1 METSLPGVALCTGPA
16 AGVARRLTAC
26 ESASNVKHSV
36 IMSRNTAVV
45 DLPISKTSESGIVDA
60 RPSDILVVDDTPE
73 NLTAIEVALDELD
86 YRLVKVQ
93 SGKEALR
100 RLLKQDFA
108 LILLDVQMPSMSG
121 FETARLIRA
130 RDRSKHVPIIF
141 ITAYDRDDAEVLEAY
156 RLGAVDFLL
165 KPIQPEILK
174 AKASVFVELQ
184 RRTREVELQA
194 EQIRAHVMQERENW
208 LAEQRI
214 RMEAE
219 ALKRRL
225 DEQRV
230 HAAELQRLNHRL
242 EEDDRRKDEFIAVL
256 GHELRNPLAPLVNG
270 LELLE
275 TADASAVE
283 RARTVMRRQVDHL
296 IRLVDDLLDM
306 SRVTRG
312 KIELR
317 RRRMRAGEL
326 IDHAVS
332 LATPSITER
341 GHQFGVDRE
350 GRDIYIDGDEVRLTQ
365 VLANLLNNAARYT
378 EPGGRITLGV
388 KAHAEGVEFSVKDTG
403 RGIPRDLLPRVF
415 DLFVQEREGGGGLG
429 IGLTLVKQLVDMHG
443 GRVTAES
450 EGSGKGSEFRVWLPA
465 CEDQSARDSVRDSD
479 EVPTTL
485 PEAGHGRSLHVAL
498 VEDNEDVRVLMGEVL
513 ESWGHEVR
521 QAATGAVGVDLI
533 LEQRPDI
540 AFIDIG
546 LPDMDGYELA
556 RQIRAKL
563 GAQKPLLVA
572 LSGFSQR
579 RDRERAS
586 HAGFDDHLAKPA
598 NPADLKRLLNQA
610 GRAAARAAN
619 DVQGS

>member
-1 METSLPGVALCTGPA
+1 MSKTNDP
-16 AGVARRLTAC
+16 
-26 ESASNVKHSV
+26 ASN
-36 IMSRNTAVV
+36 
-45 DLPISKTSESGIVDA
+45 DG
-60 RPSDILVVDDTPE
+60 RPCDILVVDDTPE
-73 NLTAIEVALDELD
+73 NLTAIEVALDELN

-108 LILLDVQMPSMSG
+108 LILLDVQMPTMSG

-130 RDRSKHVPIIF
+130 RDRSRHVPIIF

-184 RRTREVELQA
+184 RRTQEVERQA
-194 EQIRAHVMQERENW
+194 EQIRAHILQEREAW
-208 LAEQRI
+208 LTEQRS
-214 RMEAE
+214 RLEAE

-225 DEQRV
+225 EEQRV
-230 HAAELQRLNHRL
+230 HAAELQRLNRRL

-275 TADASAVE
+275 TADARAVE
-283 RARTVMRRQVDHL
+283 RARGVMRRQVDHL

-317 RRRMRAGEL
+317 RSRVRAGDL
-326 IDHAVS
+326 IDQAVS
-332 LATPSITER
+332 LATPLIAER
-341 GHQFGVDRE
+341 RHELVAERQGADVFV
-350 GRDIYIDGDEVRLTQ
+350 DGDEVRLTQ

-378 EPGGRITLGV
+378 EPGGRLALSVVASGS
-388 KAHAEGVEFSVKDTG
+388 GVEFTVKDNG
-403 RGIPRDLLPRVF
+403 RGIPTELLPRVF

-429 IGLTLVKQLVDMHG
+429 IGLTLVKQLVGMHE
-443 GRVTAES
+443 GRVEAHS
-450 EGSGKGSEFRVWLPA
+450 EGAGKGSEFRVWLPA
-465 CEDQSARDSVRDSD
+465 CADQTAPEPRSEDFIDDA
-479 EVPTTL
+479 PTTM
-485 PEAGHGRSLHVAL
+485 PEAGAMRALNVAL
-498 VEDNEDVRVLMGEVL
+498 VEDNDDVRLLMGEVL

-521 QAATGAVGVDLI
+521 QAATGAIGVDLI
-533 LEQRPDI
+533 LSQQPDI

-556 RQIRAKL
+556 RQIRSAL
-563 GAQKPLLVA
+563 GSKKPLLVA

-598 NPADLKRLLNQA
+598 SPADLKRLLSQA
-610 GRAAARAAN
+610 RRAAQSAPN
-619 DVQGS
+619 ETQGT

>member
-1 METSLPGVALCTGPA
+1 MG
-16 AGVARRLTAC
+16 
-26 ESASNVKHSV
+26 
-36 IMSRNTAVV
+36 
-45 DLPISKTSESGIVDA
+45 KTSDPGSTDG
-60 RPSDILVVDDTPE
+60 RPCDILVVDDTPE
-73 NLTAIEVALDELD
+73 NLTAIEVALDELN

-100 RLLKQDFA
+100 RLLRQDFA
-108 LILLDVQMPSMSG
+108 LILLDVQMPTMSG

-184 RRTREVELQA
+184 RRTQEVEQQA
-194 EQIRAHVMQERENW
+194 QLIRAHVLAERESW
-208 LAEQRI
+208 ITEQRS
-214 RMEAE
+214 RLEAE

-225 DEQRV
+225 EEQSV
-230 HAAELQRLNHRL
+230 HAAELTRLNRRL

-275 TADASAVE
+275 TADGDAVD
-283 RARTVMRRQVDHL
+283 RARAAMRRQVEHL

-317 RRRMRAGEL
+317 RSRVRAGDL
-326 IDHAVS
+326 LDHAVALAKPLLAERRHE
-332 LATPSITER
+332 LAT
-341 GHQFGVDRE
+341 DRE
-350 GRDIYIDGDEVRLTQ
+350 SDDVFIDGDEVRLTQ

-378 EPGGRITLGV
+378 EPGGHISFAV
-388 KAHAEGVEFSVKDTG
+388 KAKADGVEFIVKDDG
-403 RGIPRDLLPRVF
+403 RGISTELLPRVF

-429 IGLTLVKQLVDMHG
+429 IGLTLVKQLVGMHD
-443 GRVTAES
+443 GRVEARS
-450 EGSGKGSEFRVWLPA
+450 EGAGRGSEFRVWLPV
-465 CEDQSARDSVRDSD
+465 CLDRSASD
-479 EVPTTL
+479 EASESTDDVPKTQ
-485 PEAGHGRSLHVAL
+485 PEAGHTRALNVAL
-498 VEDNEDVRVLMGEVL
+498 VEDNDDVRMLMGEVL

-521 QAATGAVGVDLI
+521 QASTGAVGVDLI

-556 RQIRAKL
+556 RQVSSAL
-563 GAQKPLLVA
+563 GAAKPLLVA

-579 RDRERAS
+579 RDRERA
-586 HAGFDDHLAKPA
+586 HRAGFDDHLAKPA
-598 NPADLKRLLNQA
+598 SPADLKRLLSQA
-610 GRAAARAAN
+610 GRALA
-619 DVQGS
+619 QPSTETGS

>member
-1 METSLPGVALCTGPA
+1 MSKTNDP
-16 AGVARRLTAC
+16 
-26 ESASNVKHSV
+26 ASN
-36 IMSRNTAVV
+36 
-45 DLPISKTSESGIVDA
+45 DG
-60 RPSDILVVDDTPE
+60 RPCDILVVDDTPE
-73 NLTAIEVALDELD
+73 NLTAIEVALDELN

-100 RLLKQDFA
+100 RLLRQDFA
-108 LILLDVQMPSMSG
+108 LILLDVQMPTMSG

-130 RDRSKHVPIIF
+130 RDRSRHVPIIF

-184 RRTREVELQA
+184 RRTQEVERQA
-194 EQIRAHVMQERENW
+194 EQIRAHILQEREAW
-208 LAEQRI
+208 LTEQRS
-214 RMEAE
+214 RLEAE

-225 DEQRV
+225 EEQRV
-230 HAAELQRLNHRL
+230 HAAELQRLNRRL

-275 TADASAVE
+275 TADARAVE
-283 RARTVMRRQVDHL
+283 RARSVMRRQVDHL

-317 RRRMRAGEL
+317 RSRVRAGDL
-326 IDHAVS
+326 IDQAVS
-332 LATPSITER
+332 LATPLIAERRHELVTER
-341 GHQFGVDRE
+341 QGA
-350 GRDIYIDGDEVRLTQ
+350 DIFVDGDEVRLTQ

-378 EPGGRITLGV
+378 EAGGRLTLSVAASGS
-388 KAHAEGVEFSVKDTG
+388 GVEFAVKDNG
-403 RGIPRDLLPRVF
+403 RGIPKELLPRVF

-429 IGLTLVKQLVDMHG
+429 IGLTLVKQLVGMHE
-443 GRVTAES
+443 GRVEAHS
-450 EGSGKGSEFRVWLPA
+450 EGAGKGSEFRVWLPA
-465 CEDQSARDSVRDSD
+465 CADQSAHDEEAAESVE

-485 PEAGHGRSLHVAL
+485 PEAGQLRALNVAL
-498 VEDNEDVRVLMGEVL
+498 VEDNDDVRLLMGEVL

-533 LEQRPDI
+533 LTQQPDI

-556 RQIRAKL
+556 RQIRSAL
-563 GAQKPLLVA
+563 GAKKPLLVA

-598 NPADLKRLLNQA
+598 SPADLKRLLSQA
-610 GRAAARAAN
+610 RRAAHSAQN
-619 DVQGS
+619 ETQGT

>member
-1 METSLPGVALCTGPA
+1 
-16 AGVARRLTAC
+16 
-26 ESASNVKHSV
+26 
-36 IMSRNTAVV
+36 MSRPP
-45 DLPISKTSESGIVDA
+45 DSSSLIDA
-60 RPSDILVVDDTPE
+60 RPCDILVVDDTPE
-73 NLTAIEVALDELD
+73 NLTAIGVALDDLD

-108 LILLDVQMPSMSG
+108 LILLDVQMPTMSG

-141 ITAYDRDDAEVLEAY
+141 ITAYDRDDGEVLEAY

-184 RRTREVELQA
+184 RRTQEVERQA
-194 EQIRAHVMQERENW
+194 EQIRAHVLQERESW
-208 LAEQRI
+208 LTEQRS

-219 ALKRRL
+219 ALKQRL
-225 DEQRV
+225 EEQRV
-230 HAAELQRLNHRL
+230 HAAELEKLNRRL

-270 LELLE
+270 LELLDVANDG
-275 TADASAVE
+275 TVE
-283 RARTVMRRQVDHL
+283 RARVVMRRQVEHL

-317 RRRMRAGEL
+317 RSRVRCGDVMDHAVALSTPLIDERGHTLSTERAGEE
-326 IDHAVS
+326 VRV
-332 LATPSITER
+332 E
-341 GHQFGVDRE
+341 
-350 GRDIYIDGDEVRLTQ
+350 GDEVRLTQ

-378 EPGGRITLGV
+378 DPGGTLVLSCAARGC
-388 KAHAEGVEFSVKDTG
+388 GVEFTVRDNG
-403 RGIPRDLLPRVF
+403 RGISPELLPRVF

-429 IGLTLVKQLVDMHG
+429 IGLTLVKQLVQMHN
-443 GRVTAES
+443 GRVKATSA
-450 EGSGKGSEFRVWLPA
+450 GPGQGSEFSVWLPEA
-465 CEDQSARDSVRDSD
+465 APVSVEGDAESIPRTM
-479 EVPTTL
+479 PQALHMATL
-485 PEAGHGRSLHVAL
+485 NVAL
-498 VEDNEDVRVLMGEVL
+498 VEDNDDVRVLMGEVL
-513 ESWGHEVR
+513 ESWGHDVS
-521 QAATGAVGVDLI
+521 QAATGAIGVDLI
-533 LEQRPDI
+533 LKERPDI

-556 RQIRAKL
+556 RQIRAAL
-563 GAQKPLLVA
+563 GTAKPLLVA
-572 LSGFSQR
+572 LSGFGQR

-598 NPADLKRLLNQA
+598 SPADLKRLLIEA
-610 GRAAARAAN
+610 SRARSVPSTVA
-619 DVQGS
+619 QGK

>member
-1 METSLPGVALCTGPA
+1 MSKTNDP
-16 AGVARRLTAC
+16 
-26 ESASNVKHSV
+26 ASN
-36 IMSRNTAVV
+36 
-45 DLPISKTSESGIVDA
+45 DG
-60 RPSDILVVDDTPE
+60 RPCDILVVDDTPE
-73 NLTAIEVALDELD
+73 NLTAIEVALDELN

-100 RLLKQDFA
+100 RLLRQDFA
-108 LILLDVQMPSMSG
+108 LILLDVQMPTMSG

-130 RDRSKHVPIIF
+130 RDRSRHVPIIF

-174 AKASVFVELQ
+174 AKATVFVELQ
-184 RRTREVELQA
+184 RRTQEVERQA
-194 EQIRAHVMQERENW
+194 EQIRAHILQEREAW
-208 LAEQRI
+208 LTEQRS
-214 RMEAE
+214 RLEAE

-225 DEQRV
+225 EEQRV
-230 HAAELQRLNHRL
+230 HAAELQRLNRRL

-275 TADASAVE
+275 TADARAVE
-283 RARTVMRRQVDHL
+283 RARGVMRRQVDHL

-317 RRRMRAGEL
+317 RSRVRAGDL
-326 IDHAVS
+326 IDQAVS
-332 LATPSITER
+332 LATPLIAERRHELLTER
-341 GHQFGVDRE
+341 QGA
-350 GRDIYIDGDEVRLTQ
+350 DIFVDGDEVRLTQ

-378 EPGGRITLGV
+378 EPGGRLTLSVAASGS
-388 KAHAEGVEFSVKDTG
+388 GVEFAVKDNG
-403 RGIPRDLLPRVF
+403 RGIPKELLPRVF

-429 IGLTLVKQLVDMHG
+429 IGLTLVKQLVGMHE
-443 GRVTAES
+443 GRVEAHS
-450 EGSGKGSEFRVWLPA
+450 EGAGKGSEFRVWLPA
-465 CEDQSARDSVRDSD
+465 CADQSAHDEEAAESVE

-485 PEAGHGRSLHVAL
+485 PEAGQLRALNVAL
-498 VEDNEDVRVLMGEVL
+498 VEDNDDVRLLMGEVL

-533 LEQRPDI
+533 LTQQPDI

-556 RQIRAKL
+556 RQIRSAL
-563 GAQKPLLVA
+563 GAKKPLLVA

-598 NPADLKRLLNQA
+598 SPADLKRLLSQA
-610 GRAAARAAN
+610 RAAAHSAQN
-619 DVQGS
+619 ETQGT

>member
-1 METSLPGVALCTGPA
+1 MSKTNDP
-16 AGVARRLTAC
+16 
-26 ESASNVKHSV
+26 ASN
-36 IMSRNTAVV
+36 
-45 DLPISKTSESGIVDA
+45 DG
-60 RPSDILVVDDTPE
+60 RPCDILVVDDTPE
-73 NLTAIEVALDELD
+73 NLTAIEVALDELN

-108 LILLDVQMPSMSG
+108 LILLDVQMPTMSG

-141 ITAYDRDDAEVLEAY
+141 ITAYDRDDTEVLEAY

-184 RRTREVELQA
+184 RRTQEVERQA
-194 EQIRAHVMQERENW
+194 EQIRAHILQEREAW
-208 LAEQRI
+208 LTEQRS
-214 RMEAE
+214 RLEAE

-225 DEQRV
+225 EEQRV

-275 TADASAVE
+275 TADARAVE
-283 RARTVMRRQVDHL
+283 RARGVMRRQVDHL

-317 RRRMRAGEL
+317 RSRVRAGDL
-326 IDHAVS
+326 IDQAVS
-332 LATPSITER
+332 LATPLIAER
-341 GHQFGVDRE
+341 GHELVTERQGAEVCV
-350 GRDIYIDGDEVRLTQ
+350 DGDEVRLTQ

-378 EPGGRITLGV
+378 ESGGRLTLSVAASAG
-388 KAHAEGVEFSVKDTG
+388 GVEFVVKDNG
-403 RGIPRDLLPRVF
+403 RGIPRELLPRVF

-429 IGLTLVKQLVDMHG
+429 IGLTLVKQLVGMHE
-443 GRVTAES
+443 GRVEAHS
-450 EGSGKGSEFRVWLPA
+450 EGAGQGSEFRVWLPA
-465 CEDQSARDSVRDSD
+465 CEAQAALEEPAAESSD
-479 EVPTTL
+479 DVPVTM
-485 PEAGHGRSLHVAL
+485 PEAGQTRALNVAL
-498 VEDNEDVRVLMGEVL
+498 VEDNDDVRLLMGEVL
-513 ESWGHEVR
+513 ESWGHAVR
-521 QAATGAVGVDLI
+521 QASTGAVGVDLI
-533 LEQRPDI
+533 LTQRPDI

-556 RQIRAKL
+556 RQIRSAL
-563 GAQKPLLVA
+563 GSAKPLLVA

-598 NPADLKRLLNQA
+598 SPADLKRLLSQA
-610 GRAAARAAN
+610 GRSARPASN
-619 DVQGS
+619 ETQGT

>member
-1 METSLPGVALCTGPA
+1 MA
-16 AGVARRLTAC
+16 
-26 ESASNVKHSV
+26 ESQVG
-36 IMSRNTAVV
+36 
-45 DLPISKTSESGIVDA
+45 KTSDPGSGDG
-60 RPSDILVVDDTPE
+60 RPCDILVVDDTPE

-100 RLLKQDFA
+100 RLLRQDFA
-108 LILLDVQMPSMSG
+108 LILLDVQMPTMSG
-121 FETARLIRA
+121 FETARMIRS

-174 AKASVFVELQ
+174 AKATVFVELQ
-184 RRTREVELQA
+184 RRTQEVEQQA
-194 EQIRAHVMQERENW
+194 QLIRAHVLSERESW
-208 LAEQRI
+208 ITEQRS
-214 RMEAE
+214 RLEAE

-225 DEQRV
+225 EEQSV
-230 HAAELQRLNHRL
+230 HAAELTRLNRRL

-270 LELLE
+270 LELLDTGNPE
-275 TADASAVE
+275 AVE
-283 RARTVMRRQVDHL
+283 RARAVMRRQVEHL

-317 RRRMRAGEL
+317 RARMRAGDL
-326 IDHAVS
+326 MDHA
-332 LATPSITER
+332 LALAAPLIGER
-341 GHQFGVDRE
+341 RHELSTDRE
-350 GRDIYIDGDEVRLTQ
+350 HEQALIDGDEVRLTQ

-378 EPGGRITLGV
+378 EPGGHISLSV
-388 KAHAEGVEFSVKDTG
+388 KAAADGVEFIVKDDG
-403 RGIPRDLLPRVF
+403 CGISTDLLPRVF

-429 IGLTLVKQLVDMHG
+429 IGLTLVKQLVGMHD
-443 GRVTAES
+443 GRVEARS
-450 EGSGKGSEFRVWLPA
+450 KGSGHGSEFRVWLPA
-465 CEDQSARDSVRDSD
+465 CLDRSAQESAVDSSD
-479 EVPTTL
+479 DIPTTL
-485 PEAGHGRSLHVAL
+485 PEAGHLRALHVAL
-498 VEDNEDVRVLMGEVL
+498 VEDNDDVRQLMGEVL

-521 QAATGAVGVDLI
+521 QASTGAVGVHMI

-556 RQIRAKL
+556 RQVRSAP
-563 GAQKPLLVA
+563 GGEKPLLVA

-586 HAGFDDHLAKPA
+586 RAGFDDHLAKPA
-598 NPADLKRLLNQA
+598 SPADLKRLLGRA
-610 GRAAARAAN
+610 GRAPARPSIETQDAN
-619 DVQGS
+619 G

>member
-1 METSLPGVALCTGPA
+1 MSKPSDSALA
-16 AGVARRLTAC
+16 EAG
-26 ESASNVKHSV
+26 
-36 IMSRNTAVV
+36 
-45 DLPISKTSESGIVDA
+45 
-60 RPSDILVVDDTPE
+60 PSDILVVDDTPE
-73 NLTAIEVALDELD
+73 NLTAIEVALDELN

-100 RLLKQDFA
+100 RLLRQDFA
-108 LILLDVQMPSMSG
+108 LILLDVQMPTMSG

-184 RRTREVELQA
+184 RRTKEVERQA
-194 EQIRAHVMQERENW
+194 EQIRAHILQERESW
-208 LAEQRI
+208 LTEQRSRI
-214 RMEAE
+214 EAD

-225 DEQRV
+225 EEQRV
-230 HAAELQRLNHRL
+230 HAAELQRLNRRL

-275 TADASAVE
+275 TASEDAVE
-283 RARTVMRRQVDHL
+283 RARAVMRRQVDHL

-317 RRRMRAGEL
+317 RARVRAGAL
-326 IDHAVS
+326 IEQAVS
-332 LATPSITER
+332 LSTPLINER
-341 GHQFGVDRE
+341 GHRLVTERE
-350 GRDIYIDGDEVRLTQ
+350 GEAILVDGDEVRLTQ

-378 EPGGRITLGV
+378 DPGGRLTIGV
-388 KAHAEGVEFSVKDTG
+388 APRQGGVEFFVKDNG
-403 RGIPRDLLPRVF
+403 RGIPKELLPRVF

-429 IGLTLVKQLVDMHG
+429 IGLTLVKQLVSMHE
-443 GRVTAES
+443 GRVEAQS
-450 EGSGKGSEFRVWLPA
+450 DGSGKGSEFRVWLPM
-465 CEDQSARDSVRDSD
+465 CQDQSAPAEA
-479 EVPTTL
+479 EVIEEEPTTL
-485 PEAGHGRSLHVAL
+485 PEAGRTRLTVAL
-498 VEDNEDVRVLMGEVL
+498 VEDNDDVRLLMGEVL

-521 QAATGAVGVDLI
+521 QAATGMVGVDLI

-556 RQIRAKL
+556 RQIRSAL
-563 GAQKPLLVA
+563 GEEKPLLVA

-586 HAGFDDHLAKPA
+586 NAGFDDHLAKPA
-598 NPADLKRLLNQA
+598 SPADLKRLLSQA
-610 GRAAARAAN
+610 GRAVAESSN
-619 DVQGS
+619 GTQGS

>member
-1 METSLPGVALCTGPA
+1 V
-16 AGVARRLTAC
+16 V
-26 ESASNVKHSV
+26 ESS
-36 IMSRNTAVV
+36 MSKPPDSSTLG
-45 DLPISKTSESGIVDA
+45 DS
-60 RPSDILVVDDTPE
+60 RPCDILVVDDTLE
-73 NLTAIEVALDELD
+73 NLTAIEVALDDLD

-108 LILLDVQMPSMSG
+108 LILLDVQMPTMSG

-184 RRTREVELQA
+184 RRTQEVERQA
-194 EQIRAHVMQERENW
+194 EQIRAHIMQERENW
-208 LAEQRI
+208 LAEQRS
-214 RMEAE
+214 RMEAD

-225 DEQRV
+225 EEQRK
-230 HAAELQRLNHRL
+230 HAAELESLNRRL

-275 TADASAVE
+275 IANEDAVE
-283 RARTVMRRQVDHL
+283 RARAAMRRQVDHL

-306 SRVTRG
+306 SRVSRG

-317 RRRMRAGEL
+317 KSRVRSGDVLDQA
-326 IDHAVS
+326 IS
-332 LATPSITER
+332 LATPLIAER
-341 GHQFGVDRE
+341 GHELCTNRE
-350 GRDIYIDGDEVRLTQ
+350 GEEIRVDGDEVRLTQ
-365 VLANLLNNAARYT
+365 VVANLLSNAARYT
-378 EPGGRITLGV
+378 EPGGRLELTCAPRGD
-388 KAHAEGVEFSVKDTG
+388 GVELIVKDNG
-403 RGIPRDLLPRVF
+403 RGIPKELLPRVF
-415 DLFVQEREGGGGLG
+415 DLFVQERQGGGGLG
-429 IGLTLVKQLVDMHG
+429 IGLTLVKQLVQMHRG
-443 GRVTAES
+443 QVEARS
-450 EGSGKGSEFRVWLPA
+450 EGTGLGSEFRVWLPA
-465 CEDQSARDSVRDSD
+465 CADQSLGDEARDRNE

-485 PEAGHGRSLHVAL
+485 PEAGRTRALNVAL
-498 VEDNEDVRVLMGEVL
+498 VEDNDDVRVLMGEVQ
-513 ESWGHEVR
+513 ESWGHDVC
-521 QAATGAVGVDLI
+521 QAATGAIGVDLI
-533 LEQRPDI
+533 LRERPDI

-556 RQIRAKL
+556 RQVRAAL
-563 GAQKPLLVA
+563 GSKKPLLVA
-572 LSGFSQR
+572 LSGFGQR
-579 RDRERAS
+579 RDRERAQ

-598 NPADLKRLLNQA
+598 SPADLKRLLGEA
-610 GRAAARAAN
+610 GRTQPLYSN
-619 DVQGS
+619 ET

>member
-1 METSLPGVALCTGPA
+1 MG
-16 AGVARRLTAC
+16 
-26 ESASNVKHSV
+26 
-36 IMSRNTAVV
+36 
-45 DLPISKTSESGIVDA
+45 KTSDPGSTDG
-60 RPSDILVVDDTPE
+60 RPCDILVVDDTPE
-73 NLTAIEVALDELD
+73 NLTAIEVALDDLD

-100 RLLKQDFA
+100 RLLRQDFA
-108 LILLDVQMPSMSG
+108 LILLDVQMPTMSG

-184 RRTREVELQA
+184 RRTQEVERQA
-194 EQIRAHVMQERENW
+194 QQIRAHVLSERESW
-208 LAEQRI
+208 LTEQRT
-214 RMEAE
+214 RLEAE

-225 DEQRV
+225 EEQSV
-230 HAAELQRLNHRL
+230 HAAELQRLNRRL

-275 TADASAVE
+275 TADAEAMD
-283 RARTVMRRQVDHL
+283 RARGVMRRQVEHL

-317 RRRMRAGEL
+317 RSRVRAGDL
-326 IDHAVS
+326 IDQAVA
-332 LATPSITER
+332 LATPLINER
-341 GHQFGVDRE
+341 RHELSTDRAGDE
-350 GRDIYIDGDEVRLTQ
+350 VFIDGDDVRLTQ

-378 EPGGRITLGV
+378 EPGGRISLSVQG
-388 KAHAEGVEFSVKDTG
+388 KAGGVEFIVKDTG
-403 RGIPRDLLPRVF
+403 RGISPELLPRVF

-429 IGLTLVKQLVDMHG
+429 IGLTLVKQLVGMHD
-443 GRVTAES
+443 GRVEAKS
-450 EGSGKGSEFRVWLPA
+450 EGTSRGSEFRVWLPG
-465 CEDQSARDSVRDSD
+465 CIDQSARDPASDSSD
-479 EVPTTL
+479 EVPTTM
-485 PEAGHGRSLHVAL
+485 PETGITRALHVAL
-498 VEDNEDVRVLMGEVL
+498 VEDNDDVRLLMGEVL
-513 ESWGHEVR
+513 ESWGHQVR
-521 QAATGAVGVDLI
+521 QASTGAVGVDLI

-556 RQIRAKL
+556 RQVRSAL
-563 GAQKPLLVA
+563 GAEKPLLVA

-586 HAGFDDHLAKPA
+586 RAGFDDHLAKPA
-598 NPADLKRLLNQA
+598 SPADLKRLLTQA
-610 GRAAARAAN
+610 SRALAQPSTETREAN
-619 DVQGS
+619 G

>member
-1 METSLPGVALCTGPA
+1 MTLLPGDPP
-16 AGVARRLTAC
+16 
-26 ESASNVKHSV
+26 
-36 IMSRNTAVV
+36 MSRPP
-45 DLPISKTSESGIVDA
+45 DSSSSLIDA
-60 RPSDILVVDDTPE
+60 RPCDILVVDDTPE
-73 NLTAIEVALDELD
+73 NLTAIGVALDDLD

-108 LILLDVQMPSMSG
+108 LILLDVQMPTMSG

-184 RRTREVELQA
+184 RRTQEVERQA
-194 EQIRAHVMQERENW
+194 EQIRAHVLQERESW
-208 LAEQRI
+208 LTEQRS

-219 ALKRRL
+219 ALKQRL
-225 DEQRV
+225 EEQRV
-230 HAAELQRLNHRL
+230 HAAELEKLNRRL

-270 LELLE
+270 LELLDVANDD
-275 TADASAVE
+275 TVE
-283 RARTVMRRQVDHL
+283 RARVVMRRQVEHL

-317 RRRMRAGEL
+317 RSRVRCGDVM
-326 IDHAVS
+326 DQAVS
-332 LATPSITER
+332 LATPLINER
-341 GHQFGVDRE
+341 GHSLSTDRSGE
-350 GRDIYIDGDEVRLTQ
+350 DILVDGDEVRLTQ

-378 EPGGRITLGV
+378 DPGGTLV
-388 KAHAEGVEFSVKDTG
+388 LSCAPRNSGVELTVRDNG
-403 RGIPRDLLPRVF
+403 RGISTELLPRVF

-429 IGLTLVKQLVDMHG
+429 IGLTLVKQLVQMHD
-443 GRVTAES
+443 GRVKAKS
-450 EGSGKGSEFRVWLPA
+450 AGPGQGSEFSVWLPA
-465 CEDQSARDSVRDSD
+465 AAPASGEDSA
-479 EVPTTL
+479 EVTPRTMPQALHMATL
-485 PEAGHGRSLHVAL
+485 NVAL
-498 VEDNEDVRVLMGEVL
+498 VEDNDDVRVLMGEVL
-513 ESWGHEVR
+513 ESWGHDVR
-521 QAATGAVGVDLI
+521 QAATGAIGVDLI
-533 LEQRPDI
+533 LKERPDI

-556 RQIRAKL
+556 RQIRAAL
-563 GAQKPLLVA
+563 GNNKPLLVA
-572 LSGFSQR
+572 LSGFGQR

-598 NPADLKRLLNQA
+598 SPADLKRLLIEA
-610 GRAAARAAN
+610 SRVRSGPTAVA
-619 DVQGS
+619 QGK

>member
-1 METSLPGVALCTGPA
+1 MGKTNDP
-16 AGVARRLTAC
+16 
-26 ESASNVKHSV
+26 ASN
-36 IMSRNTAVV
+36 
-45 DLPISKTSESGIVDA
+45 DG
-60 RPSDILVVDDTPE
+60 RPCDILVVDDTPE
-73 NLTAIEVALDELD
+73 NLTAIEVALDELN

-108 LILLDVQMPSMSG
+108 LILLDVQMPTMSG

-141 ITAYDRDDAEVLEAY
+141 ITAYDRDDTEVLEAY

-184 RRTREVELQA
+184 RRTQEVERQA
-194 EQIRAHVMQERENW
+194 EQIRAHILQEREAW
-208 LAEQRI
+208 LTEQRS
-214 RMEAE
+214 RLEAE

-225 DEQRV
+225 EEQRV
-230 HAAELQRLNHRL
+230 HATELQRLNHRL

-275 TADASAVE
+275 TADAAAVE
-283 RARTVMRRQVDHL
+283 RARAVMRRQVDHL

-317 RRRMRAGEL
+317 RSRVRAGDL
-326 IDHAVS
+326 IDQAVS
-332 LATPSITER
+332 LATPLIAER
-341 GHQFGVDRE
+341 GHELSTERQGADVFV
-350 GRDIYIDGDEVRLTQ
+350 DGDEVRLTQ
-365 VLANLLNNAARYT
+365 VLSNLLNNAARYT
-378 EPGGRITLGV
+378 DPRGRLSLSVAASGS
-388 KAHAEGVEFSVKDTG
+388 GVEFVVKDNG
-403 RGIPRDLLPRVF
+403 RGIPKDLLPRVF

-429 IGLTLVKQLVDMHG
+429 IGLTLVKQLVGMHD
-443 GRVTAES
+443 GRVEAHS
-450 EGSGKGSEFRVWLPA
+450 EGTGKGSEFRVWLPA
-465 CEDQSARDSVRDSD
+465 RDAQSSLDDAAAESSD
-479 EVPTTL
+479 DVPKTL
-485 PEAGHGRSLHVAL
+485 PEAGHTRALNVAL
-498 VEDNEDVRVLMGEVL
+498 VEDNDDVRLLMGEVL

-533 LEQRPDI
+533 LTQRPDI

-556 RQIRAKL
+556 RQIRSAL
-563 GAQKPLLVA
+563 GAAKPLLVA

-598 NPADLKRLLNQA
+598 SPADLKRLLNQA
-610 GRAAARAAN
+610 GLAARTAPN
-619 DVQGS
+619 ETQGT

>member
-1 METSLPGVALCTGPA
+1 MAESSLTKTPEPPG
-16 AGVARRLTAC
+16 
-26 ESASNVKHSV
+26 SV
-36 IMSRNTAVV
+36 DT
-45 DLPISKTSESGIVDA
+45 

-73 NLTAIEVALDELD
+73 NLTAIEVALDDLD

-100 RLLKQDFA
+100 RLLRQDFA
-108 LILLDVQMPSMSG
+108 LILLDVQMPGMTG

-130 RDRSKHVPIIF
+130 RDRSRHVPIIF

-156 RLGAVDFLL
+156 RLGAVDFLF

-174 AKASVFVELQ
+174 AKASVFVELS
-184 RRTREVELQA
+184 RRTQEVERQA
-194 EQIRAHVMQERENW
+194 EQIRAHVLQERENW
-208 LAEQRI
+208 LTEQRN

-225 DEQRV
+225 EEQRL
-230 HAAELQRLNHRL
+230 HAAELERLNRRL

-275 TADASAVE
+275 TADGESVD
-283 RARTVMRRQVDHL
+283 RARHVMRRQVDHL

-306 SRVTRG
+306 SRVSRG

-317 RRRMRAGEL
+317 RRPLRAGAL
-326 IDHAVS
+326 LDQAIA
-332 LATPSITER
+332 LAMPAIKER
-341 GHQFGVDRE
+341 GHTLAAE
-350 GRDIYIDGDEVRLTQ
+350 RDGEQLVIDGDEVRLTQ

-378 EPGGRITLGV
+378 EPGGRISLAVRARDG
-388 KAHAEGVEFSVKDTG
+388 GVEFCVSDNG
-403 RGIPRDLLPRVF
+403 RGIPTELLPRVF
-415 DLFVQEREGGGGLG
+415 DLFVQERQGGGGLG
-429 IGLTLVKQLVDMHG
+429 IGLTLVKQLVGMHD
-443 GRVTAES
+443 GRVEASS
-450 EGSGKGSEFRVWLPA
+450 EGPGRGSEFRVWLPA
-465 CEDQSARDSVRDSD
+465 SPDQSLPLAVDNDD
-479 EVPTTL
+479 IPTTM
-485 PEAGHGRSLHVAL
+485 PEAGPLRALHVAL
-498 VEDNEDVRVLMGEVL
+498 VEDNDDVRVLMGEVL

-521 QAATGAVGVDLI
+521 QASTGAVGVDLI

-556 RQIRAKL
+556 RQVRSAL
-563 GAQKPLLVA
+563 GHDKPLLVA

-586 HAGFDDHLAKPA
+586 SAGFDDHLAKPA
-598 NPADLKRLLNQA
+598 NPADLRRLLTQA
-610 GRAAARAAN
+610 RRVSAEPAN
-619 DVQGS
+619 TTQGS

>member
-1 METSLPGVALCTGPA
+1 MSKNDP
-16 AGVARRLTAC
+16 
-26 ESASNVKHSV
+26 ASN
-36 IMSRNTAVV
+36 
-45 DLPISKTSESGIVDA
+45 DG
-60 RPSDILVVDDTPE
+60 RPCDILVVDDTPE
-73 NLTAIEVALDELD
+73 NLTAIEVALDELN

-100 RLLKQDFA
+100 RLLRQDFA
-108 LILLDVQMPSMSG
+108 LILLDVQMPTMSG

-141 ITAYDRDDAEVLEAY
+141 ITAYDRDDTEVLEAY

-184 RRTREVELQA
+184 RRTQEVERQA
-194 EQIRAHVMQERENW
+194 EQIRTHILQEREAW
-208 LAEQRI
+208 LTEQRS
-214 RMEAE
+214 RLEAE

-225 DEQRV
+225 EEQRV
-230 HAAELQRLNHRL
+230 HSAELQRLNRRL

-275 TADASAVE
+275 TADARAVE
-283 RARTVMRRQVDHL
+283 RARGVMRRQVDHL

-317 RRRMRAGEL
+317 RSRVRAGDL
-326 IDHAVS
+326 IDQAVS
-332 LATPSITER
+332 LATPLIAER
-341 GHQFGVDRE
+341 GHELVTERE
-350 GRDIYIDGDEVRLTQ
+350 GADVCVDGDEVRLTQ

-378 EPGGRITLGV
+378 EPGGRLSLGV
-388 KAHAEGVEFSVKDTG
+388 KASGSGVEFCVKDNG
-403 RGIPRDLLPRVF
+403 RGIPKELLPRVF

-429 IGLTLVKQLVDMHG
+429 IGLTLVKQLVGMHE
-443 GRVTAES
+443 GRVEAHS
-450 EGSGKGSEFRVWLPA
+450 EGSGHGSEFRVWLPA
-465 CEDQSARDSVRDSD
+465 CSD
-479 EVPTTL
+479 EVVAGAESGVAAVEEAPTTL
-485 PEAGHGRSLHVAL
+485 PEAGQTRALNVAL
-498 VEDNEDVRVLMGEVL
+498 VEDNDDVRLLMGEVL
-513 ESWGHEVR
+513 ESWGHAVR
-521 QAATGAVGVDLI
+521 QAATGAIGVDLI
-533 LEQRPDI
+533 LTQKPDI

-556 RQIRAKL
+556 RQIRSAL

-598 NPADLKRLLNQA
+598 SPADLKRLLNQA
-610 GRAAARAAN
+610 GRAVREASN
-619 DVQGS
+619 ETQGT

>member
-1 METSLPGVALCTGPA
+1 
-16 AGVARRLTAC
+16 LTAR
-26 ESASNVKHSV
+26 ESARTVNHSV
-36 IMSRNTAVV
+36 IFIRGLAVAESPV
-45 DLPISKTSESGIVDA
+45 SKPSDSAGVDA
-60 RPSDILVVDDTPE
+60 GPSDILVVDDTPE
-73 NLTAIEVALDELD
+73 NLTAIEVALDDLN

-108 LILLDVQMPSMSG
+108 LILLDVQMPTMSG

-184 RRTREVELQA
+184 RRTKEVERQA
-194 EQIRAHVMQERENW
+194 ELIRAHILQERESW
-208 LAEQRI
+208 LTEQRSRI
-214 RMEAE
+214 EAD

-225 DEQRV
+225 EEQRV
-230 HAAELQRLNHRL
+230 HAAELQRLNQRL

-275 TADASAVE
+275 TASEDAVE
-283 RARTVMRRQVDHL
+283 RARAVMRRQVDHL

-317 RRRMRAGEL
+317 RARIRAGDL
-326 IDHAVS
+326 IDQAVS
-332 LATPSITER
+332 LSTPLIAER
-341 GHQFGVDRE
+341 GHQLVAE
-350 GRDIYIDGDEVRLTQ
+350 RDGGEIFIDGDEVRLTQ

-378 EPGGRITLGV
+378 EPGGLLCIGV
-388 KAHAEGVEFSVKDTG
+388 ALHDGGVEFKVKDNG
-403 RGIPRDLLPRVF
+403 RGIPTELLPRVF

-429 IGLTLVKQLVDMHG
+429 IGLTLVKQLVSMHD
-443 GRVTAES
+443 GRVEAHS
-450 EGSGKGSEFRVWLPA
+450 AGSGKGSEFRVWLPM
-465 CEDQSARDSVRDSD
+465 CEDQSVPDQSADS
-479 EVPTTL
+479 EAVPITL
-485 PEAGHGRSLHVAL
+485 PEAGRTRGLNVAL
-498 VEDNEDVRVLMGEVL
+498 VEDNDDVRLLMGEVL

-521 QAATGAVGVDLI
+521 QAATGAVGVNLI
-533 LEQRPDI
+533 LEHRPDI

-556 RQIRAKL
+556 RQIRAAL
-563 GAQKPLLVA
+563 GASKPLLVA

-586 HAGFDDHLAKPA
+586 SAGFDDHLAKPA
-598 NPADLKRLLNQA
+598 SPADLKRLLSQA
-610 GRAAARAAN
+610 GETVAQASN
-619 DVQGS
+619 GTQGR

>member
-1 METSLPGVALCTGPA
+1 MGKTNDPS
-16 AGVARRLTAC
+16 
-26 ESASNVKHSV
+26 SN
-36 IMSRNTAVV
+36 
-45 DLPISKTSESGIVDA
+45 DG
-60 RPSDILVVDDTPE
+60 RPCDILVVDDTPE
-73 NLTAIEVALDELD
+73 NLTAIEVALDELN

-108 LILLDVQMPSMSG
+108 LILLDVQMPTMSG

-184 RRTREVELQA
+184 RRTQEVERQA
-194 EQIRAHVMQERENW
+194 EQIRTHILQEREAW
-208 LAEQRI
+208 LTEQRS
-214 RMEAE
+214 RLEAE

-225 DEQRV
+225 EEQRV

-275 TADASAVE
+275 TADAAAVE
-283 RARTVMRRQVDHL
+283 RARGVMRRQVDHL

-317 RRRMRAGEL
+317 RSRVRAGDL
-326 IDHAVS
+326 IDQAVS
-332 LATPSITER
+332 LATPLIAER
-341 GHQFGVDRE
+341 GHELVTERQAADV
-350 GRDIYIDGDEVRLTQ
+350 YVDGDEVRLTQ

-378 EPGGRITLGV
+378 DPRGRLSLSVTASGG
-388 KAHAEGVEFSVKDTG
+388 GVEFAVKDNG
-403 RGIPRDLLPRVF
+403 RGIPQELLPRVF

-429 IGLTLVKQLVDMHG
+429 IGLTLVKQLVGMHE
-443 GRVTAES
+443 GRVEAHS

-465 CEDQSARDSVRDSD
+465 CEGPSELELAALESAED
-479 EVPTTL
+479 VPKTM
-485 PEAGHGRSLHVAL
+485 PEAGLERALNVAL
-498 VEDNEDVRVLMGEVL
+498 VEDNDDVRLLMGEVL

-521 QAATGAVGVDLI
+521 QAATGAIGVDLI
-533 LEQRPDI
+533 LTQRPDI

-556 RQIRAKL
+556 RQIRSAL
-563 GAQKPLLVA
+563 GAAKPLLVA

-598 NPADLKRLLNQA
+598 SPADLKRLLNQA
-610 GRAAARAAN
+610 GRAARPAQN
-619 DVQGS
+619 ETQGT

>member
-1 METSLPGVALCTGPA
+1 MALLPADSPKSRPA
-16 AGVARRLTAC
+16 D
-26 ESASNVKHSV
+26 SSNL
-36 IMSRNTAVV
+36 I
-45 DLPISKTSESGIVDA
+45 DA
-60 RPSDILVVDDTPE
+60 RPCDILVVDDTPE
-73 NLTAIEVALDELD
+73 NLTAIGVALDDLD

-108 LILLDVQMPSMSG
+108 LILLDVQMPTMSG

-184 RRTREVELQA
+184 RRTQEVERQA
-194 EQIRAHVMQERENW
+194 EQIRAHVLQERESW
-208 LAEQRI
+208 LTEQRS

-225 DEQRV
+225 EEQRV
-230 HAAELQRLNHRL
+230 HAAELEKLNRRL

-270 LELLE
+270 LELLDVANDG
-275 TADASAVE
+275 TVE
-283 RARTVMRRQVDHL
+283 RARTVMRRQVEHL

-306 SRVTRG
+306 SRVSRG

-317 RRRMRAGEL
+317 RSRVRCGDVMDQAVSLSTPLISERGHTLSTERAGEE
-326 IDHAVS
+326 IRV
-332 LATPSITER
+332 
-341 GHQFGVDRE
+341 
-350 GRDIYIDGDEVRLTQ
+350 DGDEVRLTQ

-378 EPGGRITLGV
+378 EPGGTLV
-388 KAHAEGVEFSVKDTG
+388 LSCVPHDSGVEFTVGDNG
-403 RGIPRDLLPRVF
+403 RGISPELLPRVF

-429 IGLTLVKQLVDMHG
+429 IGLTLVKQLVQMHRG
-443 GRVTAES
+443 EVQATSPGPGQ
-450 EGSGKGSEFRVWLPA
+450 GSRFSVWLPA
-465 CEDQSARDSVRDSD
+465 AAEASAED
-479 EVPTTL
+479 EVEETTPTTF
-485 PEAGHGRSLHVAL
+485 PQAVRMASLNVAL
-498 VEDNEDVRVLMGEVL
+498 VEDNDDVRLLMGEVL
-513 ESWGHEVR
+513 ESWGHDVS
-521 QAATGAVGVDLI
+521 QAATGAIGVDLI
-533 LEQRPDI
+533 LKERPDI

-556 RQIRAKL
+556 RQIRAAL
-563 GAQKPLLVA
+563 GTDKPLLVA
-572 LSGFSQR
+572 LSGFGQR

-598 NPADLKRLLNQA
+598 SPADLKRLLMEA
-610 GRAAARAAN
+610 SRARSGPAN
-619 DVQGS
+619 VAQGK